1 MEISDAEFK
10 EFLGERIKS
19 IRTGRN
25 LGVRKF
31 SQLADIEHHQ
41 LLRIE
46 KGLVDIRLSTLRKI
60 AIALNV
66 KESHLLNLGGS
77 SMTGNDSDTTETV

>member
-1 MEISDAEFK
+1 MEISDNEFK
-10 EFLGERIKS
+10 ESLGKRIKS

-66 KESHLLNLGGS
+66 KESYLLNLGGS
-77 SMTGNDSDTTETV
+77 NITDNDSDITERI